1 MAIVRACSRCGRNE
15 CANRKGK
22 PGHCLECID
31 KQFKRVGVHPIG
43 RHESPTAQ
51 RNFQCLTCGQAGAV
65 AYNSIRNHNHSACEH
80 CSSRRIYEARL
91 RSEPERW
98 AKTPQ
103 EAFSVLREAGYS
115 ILERDGKA
123 AVEEAAKVILSK
135 VWDIVDVRCVT
146 CGKKSRRS
154 IVHVLASS
162 WRHGDHCPHLDI
174 SDLIRQ
180 HTEFFAAH
188 GLARNF
194 DGYAK
199 LTQPVPA
206 ICLNCGAERRIS
218 LSALAQNA
226 QPCLTCA
233 KSIDPDSPHLVY
245 LIHFPELELM
255 KVGITNTEDRRYNR
269 IKAHVKQG
277 GTLIK
282 TVIVPNRE
290 AAFTVERYV
299 LNRVLEYRQGAT
311 ARHLPQGGW
320 TETWHDSAPGFDL
333 PAIVRLLERENA
345 PGFDRSNRL
354 EMYFED
360 EPITS
365 EELASFVKTQD
376 IQVGSD
382 IVTVIGIMAD
392 REEILREVRR
402 RRMSK

>member
-146 CGKKSRRS
+146 CGKS
-154 IVHVLASS
+154 LGEASFTY
-162 WRHGDHCPHLDI
+162 WPVHGDTVITVHI
-174 SDLIRQ
+174 W
-180 HTEFFAAH
+180 TF
-188 GLARNF
+188 
-194 DGYAK
+194 
-199 LTQPVPA
+199 
-206 ICLNCGAERRIS
+206 RIS
-218 LSALAQNA
+218 FGSTQNSLRHTAWLGTSTVTPSSPSRSRPSA
-226 QPCLTCA
+226 
-233 KSIDPDSPHLVY
+233 
-245 LIHFPELELM
+245 
-255 KVGITNTEDRRYNR
+255 
-269 IKAHVKQG
+269 
-277 GTLIK
+277 
-282 TVIVPNRE
+282 
-290 AAFTVERYV
+290 
-299 LNRVLEYRQGAT
+299 
-311 ARHLPQGGW
+311 
-320 TETWHDSAPGFDL
+320 
-333 PAIVRLLERENA
+333 
-345 PGFDRSNRL
+345 
-354 EMYFED
+354 
-360 EPITS
+360 
-365 EELASFVKTQD
+365 
-376 IQVGSD
+376 
-382 IVTVIGIMAD
+382 
-392 REEILREVRR
+392 
-402 RRMSK
+402 